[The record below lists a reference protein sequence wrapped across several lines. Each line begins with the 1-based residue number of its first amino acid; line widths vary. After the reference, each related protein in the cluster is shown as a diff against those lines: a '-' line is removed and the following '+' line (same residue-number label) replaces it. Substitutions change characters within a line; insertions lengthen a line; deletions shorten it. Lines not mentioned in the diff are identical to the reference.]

1 MPKELQKFADMLE
14 QAVINLQKN
23 NREAELEAETLYTF
37 SLKLL
42 AAHSL
47 NILDG
52 LRIKWEGWVS
62 NYTQRLDRPK
72 GWISDESHRT

>member
-23 NREAELEAETLYTF
+23 NREAELEAGTLYTF

-42 AAHSL
+42 PAHKL

-52 LRIKWEGWVS
+52 LRIKSKGRVS
-62 NYTQRLDRPK
+62 NYTQRLDRRK
-72 GWISDESHRT
+72 G

>member
-42 AAHSL
+42 TAH
-47 NILDG
+47 
-52 LRIKWEGWVS
+52 
-62 NYTQRLDRPK
+62 
-72 GWISDESHRT
+72 

>member
-23 NREAELEAETLYTF
+23 NREAELAETLYTF

-42 AAHSL
+42 AAH
-47 NILDG
+47 
-52 LRIKWEGWVS
+52 
-62 NYTQRLDRPK
+62 
-72 GWISDESHRT
+72 